1 MNIYSPED
9 IYTMDRPEN
18 AKPPT
23 KINKPLKDRLNL
35 KLCFMLL
42 TALLFISSAA
52 AVTLSVRT
60 LAEGIIEQWAP
71 RFITKQA
78 LYDKSRTLQPILREV
93 ALSRQMATSRFIRDW
108 ARRPDDTE
116 LTRIALGELENFRQN
131 FQDNSY
137 FVGLLENGHYFH
149 NNADD
154 DYAGKEFRYILNP
167 EKKADAWFYDL
178 IRQKRDIHI
187 NVNPDIELGI
197 TKLWIDVLIRDGND
211 ILGIAGTGLDLTEFL
226 NNVVE
231 EGDPGVTSLFV
242 DHSGAIQLHRNKDF
256 IDFGSVSNKNVTQKT
271 IDLIFERPDDQKA
284 VYAQMKRLEAGQKK
298 VAVSFVHVHGRRQLA
313 GIVYLPEIDWHEI
326 TLIDLGTVLPLSHFS
341 TIILV
346 YVITLLAALIL
357 FNFTLSRLVLTP
369 LSQLDRAMARIREGK
384 DPSSQIH
391 PGGIGEVGRLIRRF
405 LVMARAVL
413 ESRRNLE
420 QKVKDRTADLERL
433 AQIDPLTELL
443 NRRGMAGQME
453 TNIERARREHSPVGL
468 LWLDI
473 DWFKEIND
481 KHGHSVGDKTLKAVA
496 RILRAEI
503 RPYDLAARWGGDEFL
518 VLLQPADTHTLKM
531 MGERICTAIAGHDLF
546 PDDPAVNMGISVSI
560 GGCLAT
566 RSLNLGSLLTNAD
579 QALYEAKA
587 AGRNRYHGYTPSQ
600 GDQR

>member
-1 MNIYSPED
+1 
-9 IYTMDRPEN
+9 MDRPEHTTPST
-18 AKPPT
+18 KPNRPIT
-23 KINKPLKDRLNL
+23 DRLNL

-42 TALLFISSAA
+42 TALLFVASAA
-52 AVTLSVRT
+52 AVTWSVRT

-108 ARRPDDTE
+108 ARRPDDPE

-131 FQDNSY
+131 FHDNSY
-137 FVGLLENGHYFH
+137 FVALLKNGHYLH
-149 NNADD
+149 NNAADE
-154 DYAGKEFRYILNP
+154 YAGKEFRYILDP
-167 EKKADAWFYDL
+167 GKKADAWFYDL

-211 ILGIAGTGLDLTEFL
+211 ILGIVGTGLDLTEFL

-256 IDFGSVSNKNVTQKT
+256 IDFGSVSNKSGTQKT
-271 IDLIFERPDDQKA
+271 IDLIFKNPDDQKA
-284 VYAQMKRLEAGQKK
+284 VYAEMKRLEAGQKK
-298 VAVSFVHVHGRRQLA
+298 VGISFVHVHGRRQLA

-326 TLIDLGTVLPLSHFS
+326 TLIDLGTLLPLSHFS

-357 FNFTLSRLVLTP
+357 FNFTLNRLVLSP
-369 LSQLDRAMARIREGK
+369 LGQLDRAMAHIREGK
-384 DPSSQIH
+384 DPSSQVNQDS
-391 PGGIGEVGRLIRRF
+391 IGEVGRLIRHF

-413 ESRRNLE
+413 ESRRDLE

-443 NRRGMAGQME
+443 NRRGITEHMDV
-453 TNIERARREHSPVGL
+453 NIVRARRENRPMGI

-481 KHGHSVGDKTLKAVA
+481 KHGHSVGDEALKAVA
-496 RILRAEI
+496 RIIRTEI
-503 RPYDLAARWGGDEFL
+503 RPYDIAARWGGDEFL
-518 VLLQPADTHTLKM
+518 VLLQPADTHTLKV
-531 MGERICTAIAGHDLF
+531 MGERICKAVAGHDLF
-546 PDDPAVNMGISVSI
+546 PEDPAKSVSLGVSI
-560 GGCLAT
+560 GGCLST
-566 RSLNLGSLLTNAD
+566 QSRNLGSLLNNAD

-587 AGRNRYHGYTPSQ
+587 AGRNCYYGYTP
-600 GDQR
+600 R